1 MPATGKITIY
11 PFPVISFAI
20 GRVFWHVIGRKV
32 VHSLVEFGSLPHFI
46 FQRMLH
52 ENVQMIVTTWK
63 RFQGVLRMLAK
74 SEAGPKAL
82 TFTVM
87 LVLLMVAINGLNV
100 INSYVGRD
108 FMSSIESRNI
118 GLFKHQALLYM
129 LVFVASSVVVVF
141 YRFTEERLGILWR
154 EQLTRRLTD
163 AYMSD
168 RTYFLLDSTTG
179 VANPDQRITEDVRA
193 FTTTTLSFILLI
205 VNGTLTA
212 ISFSGVLWSISPFL
226 FGIAVTYAVCGS
238 VLTILLGKPLIR
250 LNYDQLDMEADFRAD
265 LIHVRENSES
275 IAMAHREGRFK
286 ARLNKRLAAL
296 TGNFR
301 RLIRINRDLGFFTS
315 GYNYFIQIIPA
326 LIIAPLFIVGEK
338 DFGVITQ
345 STMAFATLLGAFSLI
360 VTQFQSISA
369 FTAVTSRLHTL
380 SVAIEETH
388 QHSQCS
394 IGVEESPDR
403 VAYQNVT
410 LHSADKSRL
419 LVADLNLEIARGSR
433 WLVIGKDDA
442 PKVALFRATAG
453 VWECG
458 GGKIIRPGLDEI
470 LFLPERPYL
479 PPGTLREALLRTGME
494 SVIPDARIMEVLT
507 QLGVEDVVSHAN
519 GLDVDHDW
527 DSLLSIGEQ
536 HLLSVSRIFL
546 AKPAFVFLDRPGSA
560 LPKSQISS
568 IIDMLTAQGIAV
580 VVLSKNG
587 EATLSFDAILEF
599 KAEGAWEVRHTAPVD
614 LNQELGDLSC

>member
-1 MPATGKITIY
+1 MKSNPL
-11 PFPVISFAI
+11 
-20 GRVFWHVIGRKV
+20 RR
-32 VHSLVEFGSLPHFI
+32 FI
-46 FQRMLH
+46 FKRMLH
-52 ENVQMIVTTWK
+52 ENVQMIGTTWK
-63 RFQGVLRMLAK
+63 RFLGVLRMLRK
-74 SEAGPKAL
+74 SDEGPKAL
-82 TFTVM
+82 TFAVM

-100 INSYVGRD
+100 LNSYVGRD

-129 LVFVASSVVVVF
+129 LVFVASSMVVVF

-154 EQLTRRLTD
+154 EQLTQRLAD
-163 AYMSD
+163 AYMTD
-168 RTYFLLDSTTG
+168 RTYFRLDSATG
-179 VANPDQRITEDVRA
+179 VANPDQRISDDVRA

-212 ISFSGVLWSISPFL
+212 VSFSGVLWSISPFL
-226 FGIAVTYAVCGS
+226 FGIAVTYAACGS
-238 VLTILLGKPLIR
+238 VLTIMLGKPLIR

-286 ARLNKRLAAL
+286 ARLNKRLRAL
-296 TGNFR
+296 SGNFR

-369 FTAVTSRLHTL
+369 FTAVTSRLQIL
-380 SVAIEETH
+380 SDAIEEAH
-388 QHSQCS
+388 RSSPCA
-394 IGVEESPDR
+394 IGVEELPDR

-410 LHSADKSRL
+410 LHSADKTRL

-458 GGKIIRPGLDEI
+458 AGSIIRPSLDDI

-494 SVIPDARIMEVLT
+494 LVTPDSVIMEVLAK
-507 QLGVEDVVSHAN
+507 LGLEEVVSHAN

-568 IIDMLTAQGIAV
+568 ILDMLTEQGIAV

-587 EATLSFDAILEF
+587 EATLRYDAVLEF
-599 KAEGAWEVRHTAPVD
+599 KAEGAWEIRHTAPVD
-614 LNQELGDLSC
+614 INQDLGDLSC

>member
-1 MPATGKITIY
+1 MKSNPL
-11 PFPVISFAI
+11 
-20 GRVFWHVIGRKV
+20 RR
-32 VHSLVEFGSLPHFI
+32 FI
-46 FQRMLH
+46 FKRMLH
-52 ENVQMIVTTWK
+52 ENVQMIGTTWK
-63 RFQGVLRMLAK
+63 RFLGVLRMLRK
-74 SEAGPKAL
+74 SDEGPKAL
-82 TFTVM
+82 TFAVM

-100 INSYVGRD
+100 LNSYVGRD

-129 LVFVASSVVVVF
+129 LVFVASSMVVVF

-154 EQLTRRLTD
+154 EQLTQRLAD
-163 AYMSD
+163 AYMTD
-168 RTYFLLDSTTG
+168 RTYFRLDSATG
-179 VANPDQRITEDVRA
+179 VANPDQRISDDVRA

-212 ISFSGVLWSISPFL
+212 VSFSGVLWSISPFL
-226 FGIAVTYAVCGS
+226 FGIAVTYAACGS
-238 VLTILLGKPLIR
+238 VLTIMLGKPLIR

-286 ARLNKRLAAL
+286 ARLNKRLRAL
-296 TGNFR
+296 SGNFR

-369 FTAVTSRLHTL
+369 FTAVTSRLQIL
-380 SVAIEETH
+380 SDAIEEAH
-388 QHSQCS
+388 RNSPCA
-394 IGVEESPDR
+394 IGVEELPDR

-410 LHSADKSRL
+410 LHSADKTRL

-458 GGKIIRPGLDEI
+458 AGSIIRPSLDDI

-494 SVIPDARIMEVLT
+494 LVTPDSVIMEVLAK
-507 QLGVEDVVSHAN
+507 LGLEEVVSHAN

-568 IIDMLTAQGIAV
+568 ILDMLTEQGIAV

-587 EATLSFDAILEF
+587 EATLRYDAVLEF
-599 KAEGAWEVRHTAPVD
+599 KAEGAWEIRHTAPVD
-614 LNQELGDLSC
+614 INQDLGDLSC